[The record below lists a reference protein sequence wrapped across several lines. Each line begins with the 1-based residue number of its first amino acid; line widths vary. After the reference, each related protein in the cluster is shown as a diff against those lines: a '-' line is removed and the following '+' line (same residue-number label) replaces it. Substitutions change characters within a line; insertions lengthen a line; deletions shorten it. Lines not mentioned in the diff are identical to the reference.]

1 MKFFHQFHGAPQIIH
16 NNFLTYEAH
25 LHFEIEIIALFDGDA
40 TLTVGE
46 KNYTLNKGDF
56 AIVFPNTV
64 HSYFSK
70 KDIDVGKF
78 IFSPDTVPE
87 LNTVFMEKCPVSPII
102 PSEKAEKCGLI
113 ALAKDIIK
121 SYSTS
126 SSPVQNAYLTLL
138 AGKILELCEL
148 ENREKSNHK
157 IIDNIFD
164 YCQKNYTNQITQQDV
179 AAALHIS
186 ESHLSHIF
194 GSKIKINFR
203 NYINILRTNKACRLI
218 LQTDKNIVAIS
229 DECGFSSI
237 RSFNRAFVRNVGM
250 TPTQYRKTFNE
261 KNSNR
266 FWEDRFFK
274 G

>member
-1 MKFFHQFHGAPQIIH
+1 MRLK
-16 NNFLTYEAH
+16 
-25 LHFEIEIIALFDGDA
+25 
-40 TLTVGE
+40 
-46 KNYTLNKGDF
+46 
-56 AIVFPNTV
+56 
-64 HSYFSK
+64 
-70 KDIDVGKF
+70 
-78 IFSPDTVPE
+78 E
-87 LNTVFMEKCPVSPII
+87 LRLDKEV
-102 PSEKAEKCGLI
+102 
-113 ALAKDIIK
+113 
-121 SYSTS
+121 
-126 SSPVQNAYLTLL
+126 
-138 AGKILELCEL
+138 
-148 ENREKSNHK
+148 
-157 IIDNIFD
+157 
-164 YCQKNYTNQITQQDV
+164 TQQDV
-179 AAALHIS
+179 AVALHIS